1 MKKNCIGITG
11 STGLIGSHFI
21 KQFPRYKF
29 DKFKG
34 DILVKSQVD
43 KWIKNGKFSKIIHLA
58 AKVPTSYVNSNFI
71 KSKNINYQGTKNLL
85 KSVLKFKKKEIK
97 WFFFASTSHVYKMSK
112 NKLHEKSKLKPYSKY
127 GYTKLL
133 AESYLKK
140 VLPFKICIGRI
151 FSVTHPKQ
159 HLSYAIPSVF
169 NRIKKSKDKILFLKN
184 LNHDRD
190 FCHVKDV
197 CYAINILYL
206 KNLEGIYNIGTSK
219 KVNLKFIARFFSK
232 KYNKKI
238 IFIDNIKKTTILSKI
253 NKIKKIGFKPK
264 YNLKQILR
272 EFK

>member
-11 STGLIGSHFI
+11 STGLIGSNFI
-21 KQFPRYKF
+21 KEFSSYKF
-29 DKFKG
+29 DKFRG
-34 DILVKSQVD
+34 NILSKSQVD
-43 KWIKNGKFSKIIHLA
+43 NWVKNGKFNIIIHLA
-58 AKVPTSYVNSNFI
+58 AKVPTSYVNKNFK
-71 KSKNINYQGTKNLL
+71 KSRNINYQGTINLL
-85 KSVLKFKKKEIK
+85 KSALRLKKNQIK

-133 AESYLKK
+133 AENHLKRK
-140 VLPFKICIGRI
+140 LPFKICIGRI

-169 NRIKKSKDKILFLKN
+169 NKIKKSKDKVLFLKN

-197 CYAINILYL
+197 CSAINILYL
-206 KNLEGIYNIGTSK
+206 KNSEGIYNIGTSK
-219 KVNLKFIARFFSK
+219 KVSLKSIAKFFSK

-238 IFIDNIKKTTILSKI
+238 IFVDNLKKTIILSKI

-264 YNLKQILR
+264 YNLKQILK